1 MVNLSGYGEYSRVV
15 VSGELDM
22 GYWWKEVGGLFGT
35 RGWLE
40 RIDVAGIGV
49 MAWVD
54 EVFPCWEVG
63 EIC

>member
-1 MVNLSGYGEYSRVV
+1 MGFGP
-15 VSGELDM
+15 DM